1 MREAPG
7 GDNSPEYPANRLS
20 FRADLDAVGSNRPV
34 MRQYGILLILG
45 LVLAFIAFQARTG
58 IFRRKH
64 PGEPANK
71 YMRQMM
77 EDSQLSEA
85 DAAIMRDKYGTAHV
99 NPSGL
104 RYLVRNPGTG
114 SPPPPGAEA
123 VVHYDGYLLDG
134 TKFDSSRD
142 RGTPYVFRVGAG
154 SVIKGWDE
162 AVATMKKGEK
172 RTLIVPW
179 WLAYGD
185 KGKGPIPGRAT
196 LVFEVEL
203 LDIR

>member
-1 MREAPG
+1 
-7 GDNSPEYPANRLS
+7 
-20 FRADLDAVGSNRPV
+20 
-34 MRQYGILLILG
+34 MRQFGILLLLG

-58 IFRRKH
+58 IFRLKNS
-64 PGEPANK
+64 GEPANK
-71 YMRQMM
+71 YMRQVM
-77 EDSQLSEA
+77 ENPQLTEA
-85 DAAIMRDKYGTAHV
+85 DAAILREKYGTAHV

-104 RYLVRNPGTG
+104 RYLVHNPGTG
-114 SPPPPGAEA
+114 SSAPLGGLV

-142 RGTPYVFRVGAG
+142 RGTPYSFQVGTGA
-154 SVIKGWDE
+154 VIKGWDE
-162 AVATMKKGEK
+162 AFATMKKGEQ

-179 WLAYGD
+179 WLAYGES
-185 KGKGPIPGRAT
+185 GRGPIPSRAT